1 MTSHPIGETLW
12 WKQYSAS
19 VRTGE
24 THEVELLV
32 RSFSPST
39 GGHNRRSGLVE
50 RLNRATA
57 AGFLDDYETT
67 VIGDRFCLC
76 ESCHET
82 STGRQLTSKLVE
94 VRNWRAGAAEPVGFD
109 EKEVHSSITGER
121 YRVLTPPALCVTV
134 TIDDRIK
141 GVFPCSID
149 GEQYGVED
157 FFDVLE
163 TAGSRFQS
171 SRVNA

>member
-1 MTSHPIGETLW
+1 MTSHPIGETSW

-39 GGHNRRSGLVE
+39 GGHNRRSGLIE
-50 RLNRATA
+50 TLDRATA
-57 AGFLDDYETT
+57 SGFLDDYHTT

-82 STGRQLTSKLVE
+82 STGRQLTSKLVGI
-94 VRNWRAGAAEPVGFD
+94 RNWRDGAAKPVGFD
-109 EKEVHSSITGER
+109 EKEVHSSITGEH
-121 YRVLTPPALCVTV
+121 YRVLTPPTLCVTV
-134 TIDDRIK
+134 TVDDSIK
-141 GVFPCSID
+141 GVFPCSIG
-149 GEQYGVED
+149 GEEYGVED
-157 FFDVLE
+157 FFDVLK
-163 TAGSRFQS
+163 TAGSRFRPA
-171 SRVNA
+171 RVDV